1 MFKVSLNGLYIG
13 FRVSFIY
20 GEENYIRKKTGNKQN
35 KKVKKEVRGSKHQR
49 KCKFFSTILRNKLLH
64 IYLP

>member
-35 KKVKKEVRGSKHQR
+35 KKVKKEDRGVEAPEKM
-49 KCKFFSTILRNKLLH
+49 
-64 IYLP
+64 